1 MCCPH
6 FRIPEKPSFGS
17 RYEQREA
24 VEQGVAADGRPRRP
38 PLNARSL
45 GRNRQVMSIPDE
57 YDVFLSHNRRDKPWV
72 RRLYELLT
80 AHGLRVFFDEES
92 VRPGQ
97 SIVTA
102 IEAALERSR
111 HVVLVLSP
119 ASVSSRWVAL
129 ESQLSIYDDPDSRG
143 NRLIPVIVENVNW
156 SKVRPVVRTL
166 NCVDLT
172 EASSRADRLGK
183 LLAALGVRTTDR
195 GALDALLAGIEA
207 RPLLQPLAV
216 AGLGDVLDWD
226 WTGEKL
232 LEAFIAL
239 DYATLEGLTAAHEG
253 SPRQWAPVFM
263 NHPETWRMLVS
274 APEEI
279 RGYWHFAPL
288 FPEDYERARNGRL
301 LDSEITADRIRL
313 FELPGEY
320 EIYFVQLCMHQRFR
334 HPAHVRQ
341 LFRSIFD
348 VLEELADQ
356 GIFVRELCANA
367 YTDIGRAIC
376 KSCNLSLL
384 CEHVEHGSIFGSP
397 IRNVLT
403 SQFAGLN
410 RRLVQMYHD
419 AQLV

>member
-1 MCCPH
+1 
-6 FRIPEKPSFGS
+6 
-17 RYEQREA
+17 
-24 VEQGVAADGRPRRP
+24 
-38 PLNARSL
+38 
-45 GRNRQVMSIPDE
+45 MSTRDE

-72 RRLYELLT
+72 RGLYEFLT
-80 AHGLRVFFDEES
+80 ANGLRVFFDEES
-92 VRPGQ
+92 VLPGQ

-102 IEAALERSR
+102 IEAALDCSR

-119 ASVSSRWVAL
+119 ASLSSRWVAL
-129 ESQLSIYDDPDSRG
+129 ESQLAIYDDPDGRG
-143 NRLIPVIVENVNW
+143 NRLIPVIVEKVNW
-156 SKVRPVVRTL
+156 SAVRPVVRTL
-166 NCVDLT
+166 NCLDLT
-172 EASSRADRLGK
+172 EPSSRSDRLSK
-183 LLAALGVRTTDR
+183 LLAALGVRPTDR
-195 GALDALLAGIEA
+195 GALEPLLAGVDA

-216 AGLGDVLDWD
+216 AGVGDVLDWG

-232 LEAFIAL
+232 LEEFIAL
-239 DYATLEGLTAAHEG
+239 DYATLEGLTPAHEG

-274 APEEI
+274 APGEI

-288 FPEDYERARNGRL
+288 FPEDYERARTGKL
-301 LDSEITADRIRL
+301 LDSEITADRIRM

-348 VLEELADQ
+348 VLEELGDQ
-356 GIFVRELCANA
+356 GIFVRQLCANA

-376 KSCNLSLL
+376 KSCNLALL
-384 CEHVEHGSIFGSP
+384 CEHAEHGTIFGSP

-410 RRLVQMYHD
+410 RRLVTMYQD
-419 AQLV
+419 AQLI